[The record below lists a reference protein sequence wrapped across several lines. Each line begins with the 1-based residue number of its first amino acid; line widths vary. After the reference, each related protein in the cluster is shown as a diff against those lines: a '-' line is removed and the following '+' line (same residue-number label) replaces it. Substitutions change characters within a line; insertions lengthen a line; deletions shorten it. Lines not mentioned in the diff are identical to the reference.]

1 MIRLKEIARAVKGQT
16 NRPLSPA
23 AKVLPVPS
31 GVNLKIVL
39 VPVSPSNTLP
49 ELSKARP
56 KGPFSP
62 ERNGLSVPSGVNLKI
77 VLLPLSAAKRS
88 PEAART
94 EMGSRAVARP
104 ATVSAR

>member
-1 MIRLKEIARAVKGQT
+1 MKSYAAGGGSKARPLG
-16 NRPLSPA
+16 PLSPE
-23 AKVLPVPS
+23 AKVLLIPA

-39 VPVSPSNTLP
+39 LPASPSKRLP

-62 ERNGLSVPSGVNLKI
+62 EAKVLSVPSGVNVKI

-88 PEAART
+88 PEAAWT
-94 EMGSRAVARP
+94 EMNSRGVARP
-104 ATVSAR
+104 ATVTSR